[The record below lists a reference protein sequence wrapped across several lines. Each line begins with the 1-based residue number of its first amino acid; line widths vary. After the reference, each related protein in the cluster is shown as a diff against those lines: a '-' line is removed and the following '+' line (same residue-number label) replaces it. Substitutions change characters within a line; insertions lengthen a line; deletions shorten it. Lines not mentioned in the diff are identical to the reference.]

1 MKLVFD
7 ENLAP
12 NLVAALADV
21 YPAAAHVRDVGL
33 KTAPDRLL
41 WEFAAGNGYMIVS
54 KDADFRQR
62 SFLYGAPPKVIW
74 IRTGNCSTKQIA
86 ALLRERREE
95 IERFCTSPEEAF
107 LSLA

>member
-1 MKLVFD
+1 VKLLFD

-21 YPAAAHVRDVGL
+21 YPAAVHVRDVGL
-33 KTAPDRLL
+33 KTAPDRVL
-41 WEFAAGNGYMIVS
+41 WEFAGGSGYTIVS

-62 SFLYGAPPKVIW
+62 SFLYGSPPKVIW
-74 IRTGNCSTKQIA
+74 IRTGSCSTRQIA
-86 ALLRERREE
+86 ALLRARREE
-95 IERFCTSPEEAF
+95 IERFSASTEEAF

>member
-1 MKLVFD
+1 
-7 ENLAP
+7 
-12 NLVAALADV
+12 
-21 YPAAAHVRDVGL
+21 
-33 KTAPDRLL
+33 
-41 WEFAAGNGYMIVS
+41 MIVS